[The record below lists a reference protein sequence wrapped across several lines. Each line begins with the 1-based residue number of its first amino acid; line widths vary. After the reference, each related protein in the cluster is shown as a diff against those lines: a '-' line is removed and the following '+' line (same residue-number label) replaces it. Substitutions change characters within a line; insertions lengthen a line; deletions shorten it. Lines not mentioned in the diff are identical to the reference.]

1 MASRRRLFTDSKKL
15 EMISEKQSFQ
25 QKNYIQKSLLYRLS
39 QFVGFL
45 LGARFFVAALLT
57 FALYVSTFFLF
68 NQEESFRKFVFDFKV
83 HGIIFCTVLSILAG
97 GIINQFYDLEKDH
110 LVKPFRTRIQRFIK
124 QKYFLYFYLILTV
137 ISLGVASFISYRVL
151 IFFIVYQFFMW
162 FYSHKLSRILVIN
175 NLTFVSL
182 TLYPF
187 FGMMVYY
194 ETFSIKIF
202 LMAIF
207 LFLVL
212 LCVDIVK
219 DMLTK
224 SVDKTFGYTTI
235 PNFFDVKKTNI
246 IVISLLIITMVVSMK
261 IVTRTDISGSMYY
274 YFVAGIFVMIL
285 CVYFLINSS
294 KNSKVLTLNI
304 LRLWIFIGIIAM
316 LISGIQ
322 GNL

>member
-1 MASRRRLFTDSKKL
+1 MG
-15 EMISEKQSFQ
+15 SEKESFQ
-25 QKNYIQKSLLYRLS
+25 HKNYIQKSLFYRFS

-68 NQEESFRKFVFDFKV
+68 NQEESFRKFVFDFRV

-97 GIINQFYDLEKDH
+97 GIINQFYDFEKDH
-110 LVKPFRTRIQRFIK
+110 IVKPFRTRVQSFIK
-124 QKYFLYFYLILTV
+124 QKYFLYAYLVLTV

-162 FYSHKLSRILVIN
+162 FYSHKLSRILILN

-194 ETFSIKIF
+194 QTFSRKIF

-207 LFLVL
+207 LFLIL
-212 LCVDIVK
+212 LCIDIVK
-219 DMLTK
+219 DTLTK
-224 SVDKTFGYTTI
+224 SVDKSFGYTTI
-235 PNFFDVKKTNI
+235 PNYFKSKNTKI
-246 IVISLLIITMVVSMK
+246 ILISLLMLTMAVSMK
-261 IVTRTDISGSMYY
+261 LIMKTGISGFMSY
-274 YFVAGIFVMIL
+274 YFIGGLFMMIICIYL
-285 CVYFLINSS
+285 LLNSS
-294 KNSKVLTLNI
+294 RRTKFFTLNI
-304 LRLWIFIGIIAM
+304 LRFWVFIGIIAM
-316 LISGIQ
+316 LLNGIE
-322 GNL
+322 GKL